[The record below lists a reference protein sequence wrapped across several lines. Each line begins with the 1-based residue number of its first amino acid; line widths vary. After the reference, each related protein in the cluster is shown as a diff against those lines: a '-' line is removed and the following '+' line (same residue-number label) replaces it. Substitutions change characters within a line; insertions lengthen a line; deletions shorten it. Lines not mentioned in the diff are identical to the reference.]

1 MSPSDN
7 YKKKIPASTLYTCPE
22 THYFILKEYTDLSS
36 LQDSPFFKYKTHLL
50 DAENRFVIK
59 DKETLKEARSRFF
72 FYHRYD
78 KTIYSIYQLP
88 TKYLKHFN
96 QIFYLRENAF
106 INCVIL
112 IISGGDCAVGCYH
125 GGEMVAHRRF
135 HKDKS
140 NFRADDNVRGSG
152 AMNFRRHNAKEM
164 NYDIRS
170 LLSTW
175 NHLLKQV
182 KVVFY
187 QGVTAQ
193 HDGLLSYFEDLKI
206 PVEELP
212 FPTVAKTRGL
222 KSAYDE
228 LFQVTC
234 HGTVPEFFKDL
245 GENTLTPRNVHSFPP

>member
-1 MSPSDN
+1 
-7 YKKKIPASTLYTCPE
+7 
-22 THYFILKEYTDLSS
+22 
-36 LQDSPFFKYKTHLL
+36 
-50 DAENRFVIK
+50 
-59 DKETLKEARSRFF
+59 
-72 FYHRYD
+72 
-78 KTIYSIYQLP
+78 
-88 TKYLKHFN
+88 
-96 QIFYLRENAF
+96 
-106 INCVIL
+106 
-112 IISGGDCAVGCYH
+112 
-125 GGEMVAHRRF
+125 MVAHRRF

-206 PVEELP
+206 PVEFVQWRFICILHHFTFRELP

-245 GENTLTPRNVHSFPP
+245 GENTLFKDGTSLVYFIRSNDINSFHIFRTPRNVHSFPP